1 MGRLLTCQFE
11 CCRGRNSIAVAVRH
25 SAQVRHA
32 TTCMFS
38 SPSIIIRCESSRYI
52 ATSPHFFSEKVSFIV
67 RPLSSYRWAF
77 SCALLDSQ
85 RDVPE
90 PDSLIS
96 SRRGTRSVMRS
107 SEMVR
112 PTSPHGAARCQHQV
126 AVMNTVPEVTIL
138 SGERR
143 LQPPPVQCECS
154 ARSAT
159 ASRYANSP
167 CYGKEHQI
175 CDSYCYPVAAGS
187 RTSTA
192 AILLAGIGKY
202 FRTRGLRVAK
212 VVLRFS
218 THRELRSGRPPPV
231 QAVAADFR
239 QYAPGKYR
247 LSGYSNRKVQ
257 YKSTRG

>member
-1 MGRLLTCQFE
+1 M
-11 CCRGRNSIAVAVRH
+11 
-25 SAQVRHA
+25 
-32 TTCMFS
+32 
-38 SPSIIIRCESSRYI
+38 
-52 ATSPHFFSEKVSFIV
+52 
-67 RPLSSYRWAF
+67 
-77 SCALLDSQ
+77 
-85 RDVPE
+85 PE

-143 LQPPPVQCECS
+143 LQPPPVQCEVLCAFRHRQPLCKLTVLRERAS
-154 ARSAT
+154 RSAT
-159 ASRYANSP
+159 RSAIQWQLDPRPSA
-167 CYGKEHQI
+167 
-175 CDSYCYPVAAGS
+175 
-187 RTSTA
+187 A

-218 THRELRSGRPPPV
+218 THRELRFGRPPPV

>member
-154 ARSAT
+154 LRVPPPPAAMQTHRATGKSIRSAT
-159 ASRYANSP
+159 
-167 CYGKEHQI
+167 
-175 CDSYCYPVAAGS
+175 
-187 RTSTA
+187 RT
-192 AILLAGIGKY
+192 AIQWPLDP
-202 FRTRGLRVAK
+202 
-212 VVLRFS
+212 
-218 THRELRSGRPPPV
+218 ELRPRHPHSPE
-231 QAVAADFR
+231 
-239 QYAPGKYR
+239 
-247 LSGYSNRKVQ
+247 
-257 YKSTRG
+257 